1 MKPCQNIQQFLDKV
15 DEFKETIGKPL
26 QFSDIADD
34 LDKTY
39 QHIIEQKDMIKGTVE
54 NFKSLV
60 FRIAVQQKIMAM
72 VGEHPSH
79 GDQGVDLE

>member
-1 MKPCQNIQQFLDKV
+1 
-15 DEFKETIGKPL
+15 
-26 QFSDIADD
+26 
-34 LDKTY
+34 
-39 QHIIEQKDMIKGTVE
+39 MIKGTVE

-79 GDQGVDLE
+79 GDQGVDLQ